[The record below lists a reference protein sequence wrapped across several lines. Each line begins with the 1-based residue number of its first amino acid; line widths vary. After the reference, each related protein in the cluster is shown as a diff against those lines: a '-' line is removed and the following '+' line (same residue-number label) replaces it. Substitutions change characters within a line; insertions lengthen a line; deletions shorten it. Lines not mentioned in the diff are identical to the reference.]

1 MSDDTAP
8 RREPARTHPALRLES
23 LPQIRRWIIVPGM
36 LGAAVLALGFSARF
50 IPGYAGA
57 ELAVDQDLS
66 RHHDGVLNAAAM
78 ALSGIFSP
86 VGGSVLLALACLF
99 LLVVRRAP
107 VNALAFGSVASVGWL
122 SAQLVKVVVERPRPN
137 PALLADPLAPETGFD
152 SFPSGHVSLAVGLA
166 FAIWFL
172 ARGTRWER
180 FSMLFGALMVV
191 GLALSRLYVGVHY
204 PTDVLAAMLSASAA
218 VLFFCGLWNRYA
230 MALVSRLGFLR
241 PFGPL
246 PQRPPAAGPLPRSGT

>member
-8 RREPARTHPALRLES
+8 RREPVRTHPALRLES

-50 IPGYAGA
+50 IPGFAGA
-57 ELAVDQDLS
+57 ELVADQELS

-180 FSMLFGALMVV
+180 FSVVFGAVMVV

-204 PTDVLAAMLSASAA
+204 PSDVLAAMVSASAA

-230 MALVSRLGFLR
+230 MALVSQLGFLR

>member
-1 MSDDTAP
+1 M
-8 RREPARTHPALRLES
+8 RLET
-23 LPQIRRWIIVPGM
+23 LPQIRRWIMVPGTLM
-36 LGAAVLALGFSARF
+36 AAVLALGFSARF
-50 IPGYAGA
+50 FPGYAGA
-57 ELAVDQDLS
+57 ELVVDQELS
-66 RHHDGVLNAAAM
+66 LHHDGVLNAAAM

-86 VGGSVLLALACLF
+86 VGGTVLLALACLF
-99 LLVVRRAP
+99 LLVVRRSP
-107 VNALAFGSVASVGWL
+107 VNALAFGSVAAVGWL

-172 ARGTRWER
+172 ARGSRWER
-180 FSMLFGALMVV
+180 YSVVFGSAMVA

-204 PTDVLAAMLSASAA
+204 PTDVLAAMVSASAA

-230 MALVSRLGFLR
+230 VALVSRLGFLGA
-241 PFGPL
+241 FGPL
-246 PQRPPAAGPLPRSGT
+246 PKRPDAAGSLQRPKA

>member
-1 MSDDTAP
+1 M
-8 RREPARTHPALRLES
+8 RLET
-23 LPQIRRWIIVPGM
+23 LPQIRRWIMVPGR
-36 LGAAVLALGFSARF
+36 LVAAVLTLGFGARF

-57 ELAVDQDLS
+57 ELVVDQELS
-66 RHHDGVLNAAAM
+66 GHHDGVLNAVAM

-86 VGGSVLLALACLF
+86 VGGTVLPALACLI
-99 LLVVRRAP
+99 LLVVRCSP

-122 SAQLVKVVVERPRPN
+122 SAQLFKVVVERPRPN
-137 PALLADPLAPETGFD
+137 PALLADPLAPESGFD

-166 FAIWFL
+166 FAIWLL

-180 FSMLFGALMVV
+180 FSVVFGSAMVA

-204 PTDVLAAMLSASAA
+204 PTDVLAAMVGASAE

-230 MALVSRLGFLR
+230 VALVSRLGFLGA
-241 PFGPL
+241 FGPL
-246 PQRPPAAGPLPRSGT
+246 PTRPEASGASPRPKA